1 MSSNKTLTA
10 ALREWAEV
18 FMAHSMREWHR
29 YVKSTGLSMPQF
41 GVLMRLYHRGG
52 CGISDI
58 SEQLDATPAAASQ
71 MVDRMLK
78 DGWVERAEDPNDRR
92 AKQVTLSAKGRALIE
107 NGMEARNRWTAS
119 LLAHLPANQHAKIT
133 ETLRQLT
140 EATRKMDADE
150 K

>member
-1 MSSNKTLTA
+1 MSSTKSLTA
-10 ALREWAEV
+10 AMREWAEV
-18 FMAHSMREWHR
+18 FMSHSMREWRR

-41 GVLMRLYHRGG
+41 GVLMRLHHKGG

-78 DGWVERAEDPNDRR
+78 EGWVERAEDPNDRR

-107 NGMEARNRWTAS
+107 NGMEARNRWAVS
-119 LLAHLPANQHAKIT
+119 LLAHLPADQHAKIT
-133 ETLRQLT
+133 EVLRQLT
-140 EATRKMDADE
+140 EATRKMSADE

>member
-1 MSSNKTLTA
+1 MSSIKPLTTA
-10 ALREWAEV
+10 MREWAEV
-18 FMAHSMREWHR
+18 FMARSMREWHR

-41 GVLMRLYHRGG
+41 SVLMRLYHRGG

-71 MVDRMLK
+71 MVDRLLK
-78 DGWVERAEDPNDRR
+78 EGWVERAEDPNDRR

-119 LLAHLPANQHAKIT
+119 LLAYLPADQHAKIT
-133 ETLRQLT
+133 EALRQLA
-140 EATRKMDADE
+140 EATRKLGEEE